1 MNRDTST
8 RQERSAHLE
17 EKVNNLVEQVNE
29 GYGEAL
35 LEQLIHRMEL
45 TVQEFVA
52 EIDQLVERL
61 RHNTDT
67 QEELLGR
74 LKRKDII
81 AGPTS
86 LAPQVISEE
95 EIPEWERR
103 LADLERS
110 AK

>member
-1 MNRDTST
+1 M
-8 RQERSAHLE
+8 
-17 EKVNNLVEQVNE
+17 NNLVEQVNE

-61 RHNTDT
+61 RYNTDT

>member
-45 TVQEFVA
+45 TVLEFVA

-81 AGPTS
+81 AGPTG

-95 EIPEWERR
+95 EIPEWAQR